1 MLTLCQVM
9 YQTICMQSC
18 QYIVVMG
25 STAEHQA
32 DGRIVII
39 IMYGINAIELLLAH
53 TTHVHTS
60 IDNIG
65 SHIYITYLQEK
76 YLTVFI

>member
-1 MLTLCQVM
+1 
-9 YQTICMQSC
+9 MQSC

-32 DGRIVII
+32 EGRIVII
-39 IMYGINAIELLLAH
+39 IIYGINAIELLLAH

-60 IDNIG
+60 IVLAVSRG
-65 SHIYITYLQEK
+65 ITLACLRMRKTFSIFLY
-76 YLTVFI
+76 V

>member
-1 MLTLCQVM
+1 
-9 YQTICMQSC
+9 MQSC

-32 DGRIVII
+32 EGRIVII
-39 IMYGINAIELLLAH
+39 IIYGIKAIELLLAH

-60 IDNIG
+60 IVLAVIF
-65 SHIYITYLQEK
+65 T
-76 YLTVFI
+76 

>member
-1 MLTLCQVM
+1 
-9 YQTICMQSC
+9 MQSC

-32 DGRIVII
+32 EDRIVII
-39 IMYGINAIELLLAH
+39 IIYGINAIELLLAH

-60 IDNIG
+60 IVLAVIF
-65 SHIYITYLQEK
+65 T
-76 YLTVFI
+76 